1 MTTGPLRGLFVT
13 GTDTGV
19 GKTTIAAALLRH
31 ARRRGRTPIPFKPV
45 ETGCDGPPADAT
57 LLWNA
62 ARPPTAIS
70 ETCLYALRLPA
81 APSLAA
87 RAEGIRVDLDLVVER
102 ARALAARGDF
112 LLVEG
117 AGGLLVPYV
126 DRLTTVELARRLAL
140 PLLVVARTALGTL
153 NHTALTL
160 REAERSGLPVAGIIF
175 NRTAERVEPH
185 ESGNAE
191 LIEDLTG
198 CRPWGP
204 FPFLPPSARTDA
216 DLLADALA
224 GAVDHA
230 VLERLL
236 VGQPGPTP
244 VTRD

>member
-19 GKTTIAAALLRH
+19 GKTIISAALLRH
-31 ARRRGRTPIPFKPV
+31 ARRRGGTPIPFKPV
-45 ETGCDGPPADAT
+45 ETGCVGPPADAT

-62 ARPPTAIS
+62 ARPPTLVS
-70 ETCLYALRLPA
+70 EACLYPLRLPA

-102 ARALAARGDF
+102 AHALAARGDF

-126 DRLTTVELARRLAL
+126 DRLTTVELARRLGL

-160 REAERSGLPVAGIIF
+160 REAERSGLPVAGVVF
-175 NRTAERVEPH
+175 NRTVERLEPH

-198 CRPWGP
+198 RRPWGP
-204 FPFLPPSARTDA
+204 FPYLPLAARSDP
-216 DLLADALA
+216 DLLADALT
-224 GAVDHA
+224 GAFDGA

-236 VGQPGPTP
+236 GVRPPG
-244 VTRD
+244 VSSS

>member
-1 MTTGPLRGLFVT
+1 
-13 GTDTGV
+13 
-19 GKTTIAAALLRH
+19 
-31 ARRRGRTPIPFKPV
+31 
-45 ETGCDGPPADAT
+45 
-57 LLWNA
+57 
-62 ARPPTAIS
+62 
-70 ETCLYALRLPA
+70 
-81 APSLAA
+81 
-87 RAEGIRVDLDLVVER
+87 VVER
-102 ARALAARGDF
+102 AHGLAARGDF

-126 DRLTTVELARRLAL
+126 DGLTTVELARRLGL

-160 REAERSGLPVAGIIF
+160 REAERGGLPVAGVVF

-204 FPFLPPSARTDA
+204 FPYLPASARTDA

-236 VGQPGPTP
+236 TGQAAA
-244 VTRD
+244 VAR

>member
-19 GKTTIAAALLRH
+19 GKTTISAALLRH
-31 ARRRGRTPIPFKPV
+31 ARRRGLTPIPFKPV
-45 ETGCDGPPADAT
+45 ETGCDGAPADAT

-62 ARPPTAIS
+62 AQPPTPMS
-70 ETCLYALRLPA
+70 EACLYALRLPA

-87 RAEGIRVDLDLVVER
+87 AAEGIRVDLDLVVGR

-126 DRLTTVELARRLAL
+126 DRLTTVELVRRLGL

-160 REAERSGLPVAGIIF
+160 REAERSGLQVAGVIF
-175 NRTAERVEPH
+175 NRIAERIEPH
-185 ESGNAE
+185 ESGNAQ
-191 LIEDLTG
+191 LIGDLAG
-198 CRPWGP
+198 CRPLGP
-204 FPFLPPSARTDA
+204 FPFLAPAARTDA
-216 DLLADALA
+216 DLLADALVSAVSHTALEGLLA
-224 GAVDHA
+224 GQSVM
-230 VLERLL
+230 R
-236 VGQPGPTP
+236 
-244 VTRD
+244 